1 GSNGDRIACLLE
13 PLAIASHLVDPH
25 RELEPKG
32 GGLGVHTVRA
42 SDTKG
47 VAELNGL
54 PLEDRRKAVNSF
66 EQKVRGV
73 AQLEAGGRIP
83 DIRAGQAVMDITAL
97 FTQRFRDRA
106 KERRY
111 VVVRNGDVFI
121 DLVDIERCVPPDLR
135 GRLPRDLAELGPCLT
150 GGHFDIEPPLKFV
163 LLTPNGKHFGP

>member
-1 GSNGDRIACLLE
+1 AESQFFTDDVLQRRRYAGMRANCPADGSNGDRIACLLE

-73 AQLEAGGRIP
+73 AQLE
-83 DIRAGQAVMDITAL
+83 
-97 FTQRFRDRA
+97 
-106 KERRY
+106 
-111 VVVRNGDVFI
+111 
-121 DLVDIERCVPPDLR
+121 
-135 GRLPRDLAELGPCLT
+135 
-150 GGHFDIEPPLKFV
+150 
-163 LLTPNGKHFGP
+163 